1 MSRLPG
7 ASLPSMSGGGF
18 YNLHSSLQDAA
29 IRKALPLWRDALKD
43 VAITD
48 RRVTIVDYGSSEGRN
63 SLAPIGAAIESVRA
77 RTGAKTPISVI
88 HTDLPGND
96 FSTLFRILIESE
108 DSYLKSGG
116 EIYPSAIGRSYFEQ
130 ILPANS
136 VEIAWNSWTL
146 QWMSENP
153 VEDPDFL
160 YGAFSPNE
168 WVREAVS
175 QQLEEDWRAFLR
187 LRAIELAPG
196 GRMLCL
202 FISRND
208 RVLGWE
214 WIAGSL
220 WSVILDMWREGLIS
234 DAEKLRINLPLGPRG
249 IEAIR
254 QPFDREGVFSGLQLL
269 HAEVMQSPDP
279 YWPEFLKT
287 QNAAQLG
294 ENWKNF
300 MKAVFEPVIRTQIN
314 PSRNVI
320 AVVDEIFERFAARVA
335 ATPRETE
342 HYVGIAIIQK
352 LADGGARANRRVSMR
367 SQET

>member
-7 ASLPSMSGGGF
+7 ASLPSMTGGGF
-18 YNLHSSLQDAA
+18 YNRHSSLQDAA
-29 IRKALPLWRDALKD
+29 IRKVLPLWREALKG
-43 VAITD
+43 VALAD
-48 RRVTIVDYGSSEGRN
+48 RGVTIVDYGSSEGRN
-63 SLAPIGAAIESVRA
+63 SLAPIGAAIECVRA
-77 RTGAKTPISVI
+77 RKSSETPVSVI

-96 FSTLFRILIESE
+96 FSTLFRTLIESE
-108 DSYLKSGG
+108 DSYLNTNA

-136 VEIAWNSWTL
+136 VDIAWNSWTL
-146 QWMSENP
+146 QWMSKNP

-168 WVREAVS
+168 WVRTAVA
-175 QQLEEDWRAFLR
+175 QQLEQDWRAFLR

-202 FISRND
+202 FGSRGETT
-208 RVLGWE
+208 LGWE
-214 WIAGSL
+214 WIAGAL

-249 IEAIR
+249 VDAIR
-254 QPFDREGVFSGLQLL
+254 QPFNQEGVFSGLRLL

-287 QNAAQLG
+287 QNAGQLG

-300 MKAVFEPVIRTQIN
+300 MKAVFQPVIRTQLD
-314 PSRNVI
+314 PSRNTSEL
-320 AVVDEIFERFAARVA
+320 VDQIFERFVTVVA

-342 HYVGIAIIQK
+342 HYVGIAIVEKI
-352 LADGGARANRRVSMR
+352 RVD
-367 SQET
+367 EPD